1 MGRRDIGMY
10 KNLVYI
16 SQIGIMMITP
26 ILGGVVIGKYLS
38 EKMDGNPIVFFLCL
52 ILGIFSSFY
61 ELYRFS
67 MKYIEDTSK
76 KSNKKRK

>member
-1 MGRRDIGMY
+1 MGKKDVGMY
-10 KNLVYI
+10 NNLVYI

-26 ILGGVVIGKYLS
+26 ILGGVVAGNWFA
-38 EKMDGNPIVFFLCL
+38 EKFSNPLLFFICL

-67 MKYIEDTSK
+67 IKYIDRM
-76 KSNKKRK
+76 KRRR